1 MTLADASPVANSVDP
16 ESEVEYVEK
25 IVRYNIRRYCQL
37 LGRSQNSLAPALGV
51 TSGAVSQMMTGY
63 SRLKFG
69 QVYLVAKELGVSV
82 DDLMDD
88 SAYRQDEELREK
100 MLDKSKRTPADVRPR
115 FLVAPVPP
123 VGFEPTTHDLK
134 GRCSNR

>member
-1 MTLADASPVANSVDP
+1 MTSVDASPAVNSVDP

-69 QVYLVAKELGVSV
+69 QVYLIAKELGVSMG
-82 DDLMDD
+82 DLMDD

-100 MLDKSKRTPADVRPR
+100 MLDKKQENPGRRAAEVPRCSGTPRGIRTHNPRLKRT
-115 FLVAPVPP
+115 L
-123 VGFEPTTHDLK
+123 L
-134 GRCSNR
+134 